1 MTRIKGKKLL
11 EKFEGPMARTRI
23 KNVKEI
29 LQQVLIMLF
38 EFRFKLQVE
47 KLWIVNYA
55 MFQEE

>member
-1 MTRIKGKKLL
+1 MIRIKGKKFL

-47 KLWIVNYA
+47 KL
-55 MFQEE
+55 